1 MKRASVTV
9 AQKGYLLTQVRLCTA
24 RGLHTF
30 MLKRD
35 GVTAENALL
44 FLKNAG
50 LHAHCQDEK
59 NGVRIFCSVE
69 EPVAVPA

>member
-1 MKRASVTV
+1 MKRANVTV
-9 AQKGYLLTQVRLCTA
+9 AQKGYLLTQVRLCQKH
-24 RGLHTF
+24 GLHSF
-30 MLKRD
+30 MLAKG
-35 GVTAENALL
+35 GVSAENALL
-44 FLKNAG
+44 FLKNSG